1 MKAKL
6 IENHPQD
13 SRVRFIE
20 DGICQSLTERM
31 GTGGGN
37 TPLVLTYRKVRR
49 AKSDTDFETWEEA
62 DISNTINLFDVG
74 DSRATT
80 LVIDGREDNA
90 DGKEIL

>member
-13 SRVRFIE
+13 SRVRIVD
-20 DGICQSLTERM
+20 DGICQALTGRM

-37 TPLVLTYRKVRR
+37 TPLVLTYRKVKR
-49 AKSDTDFETWEEA
+49 AMSDTDFETWEEA

-80 LVIDGREDNA
+80 LVIDGKDNSN
-90 DGKEIL
+90 KP